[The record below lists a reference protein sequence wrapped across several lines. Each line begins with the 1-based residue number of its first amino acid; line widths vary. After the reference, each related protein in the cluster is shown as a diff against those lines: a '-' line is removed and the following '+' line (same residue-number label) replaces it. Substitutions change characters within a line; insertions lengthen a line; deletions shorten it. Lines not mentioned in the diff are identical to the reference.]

1 MNSRTYCLVSGV
13 LFTLVALAHLWRIIG
28 DIPVTLG
35 GDSVPMAASW
45 FGLVVPGLLAV
56 WAFRCASSARPTP

>member
-1 MNSRTYCLVSGV
+1 MNTRSYCLVSGT

-28 DIPVTLG
+28 DIPVTVG
-35 GDSVPMAASW
+35 GSSLSMALSW

-56 WAFRCASSARPTP
+56 WAFRLSAK